1 MAETNTSIRQAA
13 LPVIGAAR
21 GEKRHMAQQLR
32 VFVSH
37 SN

>member
-1 MAETNTSIRQAA
+1 
-13 LPVIGAAR
+13 
-21 GEKRHMAQQLR
+21 MAQQLR